1 MTTRGLAQLRGR
13 RELAAPR
20 ESDAVLQ
27 HELQNYPSKRP
38 RKQGSLILAVRFLF
52 PLGCPSQLSS
62 CVPVTLPV
70 RLWTLQWGAVAKWLM
85 HSNAPLSLKLVLAW
99 RGKKKKC
106 GIGKSIFPLSE
117 PVLRKAAANCQ
128 RTQHMLIFLS
138 HLF

>member
-1 MTTRGLAQLRGR
+1 MTMRGLAQLRGR

-38 RKQGSLILAVRFLF
+38 LKQGSLILAVRFLF

-99 RGKKKKC
+99 REKKKVWDWE
-106 GIGKSIFPLSE
+106 IYLS
-117 PVLRKAAANCQ
+117 
-128 RTQHMLIFLS
+128 TQ
-138 HLF
+138 